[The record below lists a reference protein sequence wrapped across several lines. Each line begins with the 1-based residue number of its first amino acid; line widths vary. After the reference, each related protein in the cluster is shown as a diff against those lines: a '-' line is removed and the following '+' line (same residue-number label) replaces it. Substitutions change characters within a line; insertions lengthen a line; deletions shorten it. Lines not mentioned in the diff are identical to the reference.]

1 MEAGDAGE
9 GDLRARRCRHRGGP
23 RQVQTKDAGNKH
35 DDNLKELQVI
45 ESKRT
50 AIRKGL
56 VYDLPNAQTRFYAR
70 ILRREMESRVII
82 STGRGISR
90 VGQL

>member
-45 ESKRT
+45 ESKCV
-50 AIRKGL
+50 L
-56 VYDLPNAQTRFYAR
+56 VVYYLSNGNIP
-70 ILRREMESRVII
+70 
-82 STGRGISR
+82 
-90 VGQL
+90 